1 MYPATDATIPARDPA
16 WPCLVFVITMR
27 PPFWSRLQRQLADWG
42 TVAERVDA
50 TDGNTIDVAQWIA
63 DGRYRPAADGDRALT
78 RGELGCSDSHRRV
91 WAQIVQRDLP
101 GALVLEDDADPPPD
115 LPQWIARAWRLRSRW
130 DLLYLGYNWQ
140 PGTRPIGGEQDF
152 VVPDIAQA
160 WHVMHA
166 YLVTQG
172 GAQCLLDG
180 ALPIRVPVDVYAAR
194 RTRSDLRAWQSVRSV
209 VSTVAETWSSTQ
221 GIR

>member
-1 MYPATDATIPARDPA
+1 MHLATDASTTARQPA
-16 WPCLVFVITMR
+16 WPCPVFVITMR
-27 PPFWSRLQRQLADWG
+27 PPLWSRLQRRLAEWG
-42 TVAERVDA
+42 TVVHRVEG
-50 TDGNTIDVAQWIA
+50 TDGNAIDVAQWIA
-63 DGRYRPAADGDRALT
+63 EGRYHPPAAGDRAMT

-91 WAQIVQRDLP
+91 WTEIVQRDLP

-130 DLLYLGYNWQ
+130 DLLYLGYNWPPATQ
-140 PGTRPIGGEQDF
+140 PIAGEQDF

-180 ALPIRVPVDVYAAR
+180 AVPIRVPVDVHAAR
-194 RTRSDLRAWQSVRSV
+194 RSGSGLRAWQSVRSV
-209 VSTVAETWSSTQ
+209 VPTVADTWSSTQ

>member
-1 MYPATDATIPARDPA
+1 MHPATEAIPPARDPA
-16 WPCLVFVITMR
+16 WPCPVFVITMR
-27 PPFWSRLQRQLADWG
+27 PPFWSRLQRQLADLG
-42 TVAERVDA
+42 TRAERVDG

-63 DGRYRPAADGDRALT
+63 EGRCQPAADGDRALT

-115 LPQWIARAWRLRSRW
+115 LPQWIARAWSRRSRW

-140 PGTRPIGGEQDF
+140 PATRPIEGEPHF

-209 VSTVAETWSSTQ
+209 VPTVAGTWSSTQ